1 MFFGRMASIE
11 VAGAMIK
18 NTLVGVSPALDTGL
32 LGEDFFSRYE
42 VVIKENVVEFRS
54 QQR

>member
-32 LGEDFFSRYE
+32 
-42 VVIKENVVEFRS
+42 
-54 QQR
+54 